1 MQPNAPADAPER
13 PAGPTLLR
21 QISKQHSHKSSIDLF
36 RKINSE
42 REGGDDL
49 VGAAEKAAP
58 AEEPEAE
65 PPAAKDTAKTKPEPP
80 RLVRGKTG
88 LVKKRDHA
96 HEAIAELV
104 VQALPSWADLDTD
117 EIEVKDVSG
126 HGGSKTFKVTA
137 PDGTDPPAVAMHS
150 RSESVT
156 TEEISEPRL
165 AAAAAALLGADV
177 APRRLAQGGD
187 WYIVAWAGKALG
199 SPFGSCEAEADELG
213 RVMANIHKVPTDWYE
228 PFRAKIKELMPAFS
242 RVSDGSHVWWYSAR
256 MQEWLEGVSG
266 DTMAFY
272 AATMPEPTSAFG
284 KKIVTCHGDFHAG
297 NLVRDEVCAH
307 PMRPF
312 FEPPSCLPSR

>member
-36 RKINSE
+36 REINSE
-42 REGGDDL
+42 REE
-49 VGAAEKAAP
+49 A
-58 AEEPEAE
+58 PEAE
-65 PPAAKDTAKTKPEPP
+65 QPETEDTAKAKPEPP

-88 LVKKRDHA
+88 LMKKRNHA
-96 HEAIAELV
+96 HESIAALV
-104 VQALPSWADLDTD
+104 VQALPSWAGVDVE
-117 EIEVKDVSG
+117 EIEVKDTSG

-137 PDGTDPPAVAMHS
+137 PDGTDPPAVALHS
-150 RSESVT
+150 RSEKVT

-165 AAAAAALLGADV
+165 AAAAAALLGAGV
-177 APRRLAQGGD
+177 APRRLAEGGD

-213 RVMANIHKVPTDWYE
+213 RGMANIHKVPTDWYE